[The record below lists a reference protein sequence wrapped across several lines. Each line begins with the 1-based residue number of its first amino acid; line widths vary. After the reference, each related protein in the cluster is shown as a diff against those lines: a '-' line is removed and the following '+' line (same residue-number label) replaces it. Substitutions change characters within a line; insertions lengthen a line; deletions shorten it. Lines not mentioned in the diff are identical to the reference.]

1 MKKLLKSLIT
11 LILLITLV
19 GCDKEEEIQNEQ
31 ISSDFQYSINSK
43 IDLLVIKNVKDDK
56 DELNKYNFL
65 EINNNNLY
73 VKNDYLTNL
82 SVGNQTLIITL
93 DNIEYTFNLLI
104 TENDKPYL
112 INYLNT
118 SYHEGENIELI
129 FDMLDFEF
137 HSISGNEMKDSDFE
151 FSNNKVTIF
160 NRYLDQEF
168 AKDRKSLVLSMIY
181 YKNTDYSNILI
192 TIKK

>member
-19 GCDKEEEIQNEQ
+19 GCFKEEEIQNEL

-43 IDLLVIKNVKDDK
+43 TDLLVIKNFKDNK
-56 DELNKYNFL
+56 EVLKKYNFL
-65 EINNNNLY
+65 EVKDNDLY
-73 VKNDYLTNL
+73 FKNSYLTNL
-82 SVGNQTLIITL
+82 SLGMQTIVITL
-93 DNIEYTFNLLI
+93 DNVEYTFNILI
-104 TENDKPYL
+104 NDKDKPYL

-129 FDMLDFEF
+129 FDMLDFDF
-137 HSISGNEMKDSDFE
+137 HSISSNEMKDTDFE
-151 FSNNKVTIF
+151 FSNNKLTILKG
-160 NRYLDQEF
+160 YLDQEF
-168 AKDRKSLVLSMIY
+168 AKDRKNLVLSMIY